1 MVQPHPGLNGG
12 EGMSGPPV
20 VAFGANWGLSGVKA
34 LTGFFSPRGDG
45 FEVGRAHFIRPTM
58 GAGGGGGQESS
69 LLYGRWSMDVRG
81 DGPRGYCP
89 PGRMVKF
96 LSDNWG
102 LADVVLNETFSP
114 EVYFIYCGG

>member
-1 MVQPHPGLNGG
+1 MQPHPGLNGG

-58 GAGGGGGQESS
+58 GAGGGGGRN
-69 LLYGRWSMDVRG
+69 LLCYMVDGRWTSEGMARG
-81 DGPRGYCP
+81 AIAR
-89 PGRMVKF
+89 PGE
-96 LSDNWG
+96 W
-102 LADVVLNETFSP
+102 
-114 EVYFIYCGG
+114 